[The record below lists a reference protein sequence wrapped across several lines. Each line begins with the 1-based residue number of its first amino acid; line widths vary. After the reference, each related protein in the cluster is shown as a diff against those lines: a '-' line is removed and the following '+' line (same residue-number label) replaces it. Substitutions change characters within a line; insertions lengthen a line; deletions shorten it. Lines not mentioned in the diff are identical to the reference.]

1 MSFVLVV
8 RMQAKEGEEERA
20 VELIRELA
28 EATRKEP
35 GCELYIPTRDP
46 ENPRSFLFYEQYR
59 DKAAFEEHGAS
70 EHFQRLAAGELF
82 GLMESR
88 ERTFYETLL

>member
-20 VELIRELA
+20 VALMRELA
-28 EATRKEP
+28 EETRKEP

-46 ENPRSFLFYEQYR
+46 EDPRSFLFYEQYR
-59 DKAAFEEHGAS
+59 DQAAFEAHGAS

-88 ERTFYETLL
+88 ERTFYETL